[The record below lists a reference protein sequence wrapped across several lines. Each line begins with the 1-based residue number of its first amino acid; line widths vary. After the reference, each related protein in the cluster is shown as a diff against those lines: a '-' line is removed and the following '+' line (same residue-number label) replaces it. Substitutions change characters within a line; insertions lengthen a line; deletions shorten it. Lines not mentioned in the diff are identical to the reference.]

1 MEFIYYSYE
10 YVHVSVAEVKKIGLI
25 PPQINLLT
33 EGVMLLHCN
42 LIYELMMSIVMKF
55 KKADIA
61 PNGFGMAWSKYQVV
75 DLSVPIMIEPYR
87 IVVPWPKEQSR
98 LLAPIRPFQPLVS
111 GHSLINLI
119 LYKIFVNMFISI
131 LS

>member
-33 EGVMLLHCN
+33 EGVMLLHCT

-87 IVVPWPKEQSR
+87 IVV
-98 LLAPIRPFQPLVS
+98 
-111 GHSLINLI
+111 H
-119 LYKIFVNMFISI
+119 LYLYI
-131 LS
+131 